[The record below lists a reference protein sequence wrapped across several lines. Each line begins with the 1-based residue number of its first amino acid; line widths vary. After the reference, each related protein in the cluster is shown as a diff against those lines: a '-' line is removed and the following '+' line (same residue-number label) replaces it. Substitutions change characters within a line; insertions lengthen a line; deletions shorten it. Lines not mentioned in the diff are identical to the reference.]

1 MQDHITHQLFRKYY
15 NYNKSKT
22 VTVPAN
28 VALVVHMGP
37 RVTCTVH
44 VIPKSSGSFDP
55 EAAS

>member
-1 MQDHITHQLFRKYY
+1 MLDHITHQLFCKYY
-15 NYNKSKT
+15 NSNNLKA

-28 VALVVHMGP
+28 VALVVHVGH
-37 RVTCTVH
+37 RVTVH